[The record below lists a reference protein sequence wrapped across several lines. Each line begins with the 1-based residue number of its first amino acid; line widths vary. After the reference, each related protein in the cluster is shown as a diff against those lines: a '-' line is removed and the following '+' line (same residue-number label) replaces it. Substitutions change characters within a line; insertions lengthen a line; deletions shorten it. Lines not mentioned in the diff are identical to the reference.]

1 MYHHPMVRLVLR
13 RLLLAVPLL
22 LLVATLTFLVVH
34 AAPGSY
40 ADALDQPGLPAA
52 ARAMVRERFG
62 LDLPFHLQYLRWLD
76 GLARGD
82 LGVSYLYR
90 QPVADVV
97 ARALPPTLLL
107 NASSLAIV
115 LGLGLALAVA
125 AVRRPH
131 GRVDRVI
138 TVLSLGVYGL
148 PTFWLAG
155 LAVLVLSYLLGWLP
169 PSHMH
174 SVDADRMGTLGRT
187 LDLLRHLILPAAC
200 LGVVGAAAAARY
212 LRAALLDVRS
222 SRFILAARARGVP
235 ERRILW
241 AHALRPALLPVVTL
255 LGLSLP
261 YLVSGSVVV
270 ETVFSWPGMGQVLV
284 EAAAARDVPVIMAAT
299 VLGAVAVVLGNLVS
313 DLLYAVVDPRVRGA
327 E

>member
-1 MYHHPMVRLVLR
+1 MIRLVLR

-40 ADALDQPGLPAA
+40 ADTIDQPGMPPAA
-52 ARAMVRERFG
+52 RGMIRERFG
-62 LDLPFHLQYLRWLD
+62 LDLPFHLQYLRWLG

-82 LGVSYLYR
+82 LGISYLYR
-90 QPVADVV
+90 QPVAAVV

-107 NASSLAIV
+107 NGTSLLIV
-115 LGLGLALAVA
+115 LALGLVLAMA
-125 AVRRPH
+125 AIRRPH
-131 GRVDRVI
+131 GGVDRVI

-148 PTFWLAG
+148 PTFWIAG
-155 LAVLVLSYLLGWLP
+155 LAILVLSYLLGWLP

-174 SVDADRMGTLGRT
+174 AVDADRMGAFGR
-187 LDLLRHLILPAAC
+187 LADLLRHLLLPAAC
-200 LGVVGAAAAARY
+200 LGVVGAASAARY
-212 LRAALLDVRS
+212 LRSALLDVRS
-222 SRFILAARARGVP
+222 ARFILAARARGIP

-241 AHALRPALLPVVTL
+241 VHALRPALLPVVTL

-261 YLVSGSVVV
+261 CLVSGSVVV

-284 EAAAARDVPVIMAAT
+284 EAAAARDLPVIMAVTMA
-299 VLGAVAVVLGNLVS
+299 GAVAVVLGNLAS
-313 DLLYAVVDPRVRGA
+313 DLLYAVVDPRVREA